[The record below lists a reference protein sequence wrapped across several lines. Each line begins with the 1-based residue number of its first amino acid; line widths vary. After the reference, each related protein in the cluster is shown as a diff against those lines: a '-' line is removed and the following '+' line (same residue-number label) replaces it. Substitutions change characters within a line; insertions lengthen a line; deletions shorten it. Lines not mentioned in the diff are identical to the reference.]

1 MSPWLSVKIFFRTDF
16 AHVLFLKYFI
26 PGILLLLLGPSLL
39 FSSPGVHDYQ
49 GIHGWVP
56 EFCEPSE
63 GLCILWKYGISIRF
77 LNNYCQQH

>member
-1 MSPWLSVKIFFRTDF
+1 MLSFLLFKPSLMSPWLSVKIFFRTDF
-16 AHVLFLKYFI
+16 AHMLFLKYFI

-56 EFCEPSE
+56 EAL
-63 GLCILWKYGISIRF
+63 GTL
-77 LNNYCQQH
+77 